1 MGAAGRSD
9 RRDHGADDPISR
21 DCQQGE
27 AEQKKE
33 AAAATTR
40 SRSSSR
46 MEQMGSSRYLFG
58 IQEDF
63 QQLRGEAHEQE
74 LMILQ
79 LRSMMQEHLSTSAS
93 QPASHASEFKS
104 HAKREAQPHLNL
116 NSM

>member
-1 MGAAGRSD
+1 
-9 RRDHGADDPISR
+9 
-21 DCQQGE
+21 
-27 AEQKKE
+27 
-33 AAAATTR
+33 
-40 SRSSSR
+40 
-46 MEQMGSSRYLFG
+46 MEQMGSSRCLFG

-79 LRSMMQEHLSTSAS
+79 LRSLMQEHLSTSAS
-93 QPASHASEFKS
+93 QLTANQRIQKKFKS